1 MAKKLKPLRKRQ
13 KQLARNIRKGMTI
26 KDAGLA
32 AGFAT
37 KQSAHNAYKRI
48 KLRFHPALEA
58 AGYNVDQEVTE
69 IYAKIKEKME
79 CREVIWGQSNGIF
92 MDSKTVIP
100 HDIQLRAAND
110 AGRFIGAIGN
120 GHDNGEPPPVG
131 ARPGHISL
139 TLELPAGTDTKALV
153 AISSGSPVRDEQPVL
168 DVEQNQNP
176 RRPGSDPSL

>member
-58 AGYNVDQEVTE
+58 AGYNVDREVTE

-110 AGRFIGAIGN
+110 AGRFLGVIGN
-120 GHDNGEPPPVG
+120 GHDNGDPD
-131 ARPGHISL
+131 PGVPIPHVSVSVVL
-139 TLELPAGTDTKALV
+139 NRTGDSNRTLEVRPTDTA
-153 AISSGSPVRDEQPVL
+153 DHQQPVL
-168 DVEQNQNP
+168 DVESHKDP
-176 RRPGSDPSL
+176 RPPGPDPEL